1 MCTGLEVR
9 DGEEMV
15 FTRTECRASREERQM
30 RITVQGW
37 MSPLELPEP
46 RFTSIFPYLCVC
58 FGPYLCVCFGP
69 AVQRVE
75 QVIFLSAWGTT
86 MSSVL
91 VLFVHFP
98 LRPCSP
104 VPIPPPSTG
113 LHANMLYLICC

>member
-1 MCTGLEVR
+1 MCTGLGVR

-15 FTRTECRASREERQM
+15 FTCTECRASREERQM

-37 MSPLELPEP
+37 TSPLELLEP
-46 RFTSIFPYLCVC
+46 RFTFIFPYLCVC

-75 QVIFLSAWGTT
+75 QVIFLSTWGTI
-86 MSSVL
+86 MSSVF

-98 LRPCSP
+98 LHPCSP
-104 VPIPPPSTG
+104 VPIPPPSKG